1 MHIIKEIIQNKIKIF
16 HWLIKNNNQ
25 INNSETNKGNLLE
38 ILIYYFYYE
47 KDFNEKKLKIF
58 NKNKSY
64 YYLINPK
71 WFDDFLAHYKYQ
83 KFNNY
88 LNNTSNRKPRIN
100 FDNLNLYQK
109 L

>member
-25 INNSETNKGNLLE
+25 INKSETNKGNLLE

-64 YYLINPK
+64 YYLI
-71 WFDDFLAHYKYQ
+71 
-83 KFNNY
+83 
-88 LNNTSNRKPRIN
+88 II
-100 FDNLNLYQK
+100 
-109 L
+109 